1 MKKVLISAGA
11 LVASA
16 QMAAAG
22 CGGLLG
28 GPCQDVPEISALN
41 GAAAIAVVLAGVA
54 LVWER
59 KRRA

>member
-1 MKKVLISAGA
+1 MKKLAISVAA

-16 QMAAAG
+16 QASLA
-22 CGGLLG
+22 CTGLAC
-28 GPCQDVPEISALN
+28 PPPPTDVPEISALN
-41 GAAAIAVVLAGVA
+41 GAAAIAVVLAGIA